1 MMKKDKTARD
11 IFALSLGGM
20 TAVTSFSAMPAI
32 SHERLRQ
39 RQSTEASKPRQ
50 WNWRLWMPRRFRVV

>member
-1 MMKKDKTARD
+1 MMKKEEVRRD
-11 IFALSLGGM
+11 TFALSLGGL

-39 RQSTEASKPRQ
+39 SQSTEASKPRQ
-50 WNWRLWMPRRFRVV
+50 WNWRIWMPRRLRVV

>member
-11 IFALSLGGM
+11 SFALSLGGV
-20 TAVTSFSAMPAI
+20 TAVTGYYAMPAI

-39 RQSTEASKPRQ
+39 SQSAKTSKPRQ
-50 WNWRLWMPRRFRVV
+50 WNWRIWMPRRFRVV

>member
-11 IFALSLGGM
+11 PFALSLGGM
-20 TAVTSFSAMPAI
+20 TAVTSFSAIPAI

-39 RQSTEASKPRQ
+39 SQSADASKPGQ
-50 WNWRLWMPRRFRVV
+50 WNWRLWVPRRSRVV